1 MREGRGFRIGSDMAI
16 GGVMR
21 SSTIVRALRLVI
33 VVGALTLLSVARA
46 GAWVPEGSWIVSDRL
61 AIQVFECDAMLC
73 AQIVWLRNP
82 ALRTP
87 AMCGRTIVWNLR
99 STGPTQWG
107 SGRFFDPENGATYDL
122 SATLDADDMISA
134 RIYAGI
140 ALFGKTEILRR
151 IAPNSLP
158 GWC

>member
-1 MREGRGFRIGSDMAI
+1 MVIGAIMRAPIFIH
-16 GGVMR
+16 V
-21 SSTIVRALRLVI
+21 LRLLI
-33 VVGALTLLSVARA
+33 VVVAFILFPIARV

-61 AIQVFECDAMLC
+61 AIQVFECNAMLC
-73 AQIVWLRNP
+73 GRIVWLRNP

-99 STGPTQWG
+99 STGPATWDD
-107 SGRFFDPENGATYDL
+107 GRFFDPENGATYDL
-122 SATLDADDMISA
+122 TATLDADNVISA
-134 RIYAGI
+134 HIYAGI

-151 IAPNSLP
+151 IASGSLA

>member
-1 MREGRGFRIGSDMAI
+1 MSVSAI
-16 GGVMR
+16 
-21 SSTIVRALRLVI
+21 IRALRLLI
-33 VVGALTLLSVARA
+33 VAAACLLPPIARA

-73 AQIVWLRNP
+73 GRIVWLRNP

-99 STGPTQWG
+99 STGPTEW
-107 SGRFFDPENGATYDL
+107 SNGRFFDPENGATYDL
-122 SATLDADDMISA
+122 SATLNTDDMISA
-134 RIYAGI
+134 RIYAGV

-151 IAPNSLP
+151 IAPQSLP

>member
-1 MREGRGFRIGSDMAI
+1 MPVPARI
-16 GGVMR
+16 
-21 SSTIVRALRLVI
+21 RALRLLVAAA
-33 VVGALTLLSVARA
+33 VCALLPIARA
-46 GAWVPEGSWIVSDRL
+46 GAWVPEGSWIVNDRL

-73 AQIVWLRNP
+73 GRIVWLRNP

-99 STGPTQWG
+99 STGPTEW
-107 SGRFFDPENGATYDL
+107 SNGRFFDPENGATYDL
-122 SATLDADDMISA
+122 SATLNTDDMISA
-134 RIYAGI
+134 HIYAGI

-151 IAPNSLP
+151 IPTKSLA